1 VACEAKSG
9 RAKVTNPA
17 SEVTMPIA
25 VEGFTFDKPPEFRTE
40 EVTIGLVAGLPDSGA
55 SPSLIVQSR
64 PARPGATA
72 ELVAAEILGE
82 LLQSM
87 PGMKN
92 GSKGEITFDDGGTG
106 SVVSYT
112 ITSGKGE
119 LRQYF
124 VLRVHQGRVCTA
136 TLTTPVAHLNDAV
149 AQSMMKCLSSIRPS

>member
-1 VACEAKSG
+1 
-9 RAKVTNPA
+9 
-17 SEVTMPIA
+17 MPIV

-40 EVTIGLVAGLPDSGA
+40 EVTIGLASGLPGA
-55 SPSLIVQSR
+55 GVSPSLIVQSR
-64 PARPGATA
+64 PAKPGATA

-92 GSKGEITFDDGGTG
+92 GSKGEITFDDGGVG
-106 SVVSYT
+106 SLVSYT
-112 ITSGKGE
+112 INSAKGE

-136 TLTTPVAHLNDAV
+136 TLTTPVADLNEA
-149 AQSMMKCLSSIRPS
+149 AAKSMMKCLSSIRPG